1 MSTKAK
7 KISTEKTV
15 KGSELIEYIKTL
27 IKKGNVRQLVIKKP
41 SGKKVL
47 EVPLSAGVGVSGILL
62 IIAPVLFAIGSVAA
76 LVAEFKIEITHA
88 DKENK

>member
-7 KISTEKTV
+7 NITTEKTV
-15 KGSELIEYIKTL
+15 KGSELIDYIKTL
-27 IKKGNVRQLVIKKP
+27 IKKGNVRHLVIKKA

-76 LVAEFKIEITHA
+76 WVAEFKIEITHA
-88 DKENK
+88 DEENQ